1 MEIAEYE
8 KMYKFE
14 ENYWWWVGKREIV
27 KGILDRLNLN
37 STNILDTGCG
47 TGFNLNYLKD
57 YGKVIGLDFS
67 KDALNFCKMRGNKN
81 LVQANAEKVP
91 FKGDMFDLII
101 TLDLLEHLD
110 DNKTLKE
117 FYRALKPTGYLIVTV
132 PAFGFLWSEHDVA
145 LHHKRRYNKAQ
156 LRDILESNGFII
168 ENIRYWNIFLF
179 LPIVIMRLIKKN
191 IHIKYQEITT
201 DVKELPNIV
210 NRFLTSILRIEDHI
224 ISHGVNLPFGVS
236 ILCVCKKSEGNE
248 VK

>member
-14 ENYWWWVGKREIV
+14 EKYWWWVGKREIV

-37 STNILDTGCG
+37 STNILDIGCG
-47 TGFNLNYLKD
+47 TGFNMNYLKD
-57 YGKVIGLDFS
+57 YGKIVGLDFS
-67 KDALNFCKMRGNKN
+67 KEALNFCKMRGNKN

-110 DNKTLKE
+110 DNKILKE

-132 PAFGFLWSEHDVA
+132 PAFEFLWSEHDEA
-145 LHHKRRYNKAQ
+145 LHHKRRYNKSQ
-156 LRDILESNGFII
+156 LREILTSNGFIT
-168 ENIRYWNIFLF
+168 ENISYWNFFLF
-179 LPIVIMRLIKKN
+179 LPIVAMRLIKRRMKSE
-191 IHIKYQEITT
+191 EIET

-210 NRFLTSILRIEDHI
+210 NMFLASVLSIEGRI

-236 ILCVCKKSEGNE
+236 IVCVCKKSEGNE

>member
-14 ENYWWWVGKREIV
+14 EKYWWWVGKREIV
-27 KGILDRLNLN
+27 KDILDRLNLN

-57 YGKVIGLDFS
+57 YGNVVGLDFS

-81 LVQANAEKVP
+81 LVQANAEQVP
-91 FKGDMFDLII
+91 FKGDMFDLIV

-117 FYRALKPTGYLIVTV
+117 FYMALKSTGYLIVTV
-132 PAFGFLWSEHDVA
+132 PAFEFLWSEHDEA

-156 LRDILESNGFII
+156 LRDILELNGFII
-168 ENIRYWNIFLF
+168 ENISYWNFFLF
-179 LPIVIMRLIKKN
+179 LPIVAMRLIKRRMKSE
-191 IHIKYQEITT
+191 EIET
-201 DVKELPNIV
+201 DVKELPPII
-210 NRFLTSILRIEDHI
+210 NRFLASILRIENHI
-224 ISHGVNLPFGVS
+224 ISHSVNLPFGVS
-236 ILCVCKKSEGNE
+236 IVCVCKKSEGND

>member
-14 ENYWWWVGKREIV
+14 EKYWWWVGKREVV
-27 KGILDRLNLN
+27 KSILNRLNFN

-47 TGFNLNYLKD
+47 TSFNLNYLKD

-81 LVQANAEKVP
+81 LIQANAEKLP
-91 FKGDMFDLII
+91 LKEDAFNLI
-101 TLDLLEHLD
+101 TALDLLEHLD

-117 FYRALKPTGYLIVTV
+117 FYRVLKPNGYLIITI
-132 PAFGFLWSEHDVA
+132 PAFEFLWSNHDEA
-145 LHHKRRYNKAQ
+145 LHHKRRYNKGQ
-156 LRDILESNGFII
+156 LRDALESNGFIVEKI
-168 ENIRYWNIFLF
+168 SYWNFFLF

-210 NRFLTSILRIEDHI
+210 NEFLTLLLKIESYLILH
-224 ISHGVNLPFGVS
+224 VNLPIGISLV
-236 ILCVCKKSEGNE
+236 CVGKVGK
-248 VK
+248 